1 MKDDRFKNVRFKYY
15 IEDDEV
21 VNFAFISEWIDLV
34 SDLEEFNRFEIN
46 RIPLI
51 VGDQFD
57 MLPAVV
63 TEIKELKT
71 PIIAILHQHL
81 WDEEIKGLSI
91 CSVNRKKIPITAYLS
106 RIELVKFIC

>member
-1 MKDDRFKNVRFKYY
+1 M
-15 IEDDEV
+15 
-21 VNFAFISEWIDLV
+21 
-34 SDLEEFNRFEIN
+34 EEFNRFEIN

-71 PIIAILHQHL
+71 PLIAILHKYL
-81 WDEEIKGLSI
+81 WDEQIKGLSI
-91 CSVNRKKIPITAYLS
+91 CSVNLKKKPITSYLS
-106 RIELVKFIC
+106 RKELVKFK

>member
-1 MKDDRFKNVRFKYY
+1 M
-15 IEDDEV
+15 
-21 VNFAFISEWIDLV
+21 
-34 SDLEEFNRFEIN
+34 EEFNRFEIN

-71 PIIAILHQHL
+71 PLIAILHQHL
-81 WDEEIKGLSI
+81 WDNEIKGLSI
-91 CSVNRKKIPITAYLS
+91 CSVNLKKKPITSYLS
-106 RIELVKFIC
+106 RKELIKFR